1 MLEVAVAAVDSR
13 DPAAMLY
20 AVQDDVALEFGA
32 DQYSFFGGLG
42 PGSTLEGALEV
53 STSTPACCPAGTA
66 LTDIGCICN
75 AQHLETVLHFGAAF
89 AARHSSC
96 VWLCRMGWT
105 HRLKRNRRGM
115 QTWCWTTKRISHLPP
130 CSTLCGWRRQ
140 MRPLKLLSQEI
151 FKQPWLIWILLFH
164 MEALDR

>member
-53 STSTPACCPAGTA
+53 SRSTPACCPAGAA
-66 LTDIGCICN
+66 LTDIGCNCN
-75 AQHLETVLHFGAAF
+75 AQHLETVLQFDAAF
-89 AARHSSC
+89 AVRQSSC
-96 VWLCRMGWT
+96 NGHVGWAGRT
-105 HRLKRNRRGM
+105 
-115 QTWCWTTKRISHLPP
+115 
-130 CSTLCGWRRQ
+130 
-140 MRPLKLLSQEI
+140 
-151 FKQPWLIWILLFH
+151 
-164 MEALDR
+164 A